1 MSDSEESADEN
12 ILNEDDEDEDD
23 ELDSDDEDSVAE
35 SPAPD
40 ADAVVLPAASPAN
53 DDDADFPVT
62 LDEIAEF
69 DRNDVQN
76 FIQKTHPQEFIPSV
90 REVAEKSIVHRTDDE
105 SVEDEKHRTLYKMTK
120 FEFVK
125 VIGLRKKQLDDG
137 CEPLIATDLMDSYL
151 IAVEE
156 LRQKVL
162 PFIICRYLPN
172 GTEMVRIQDLKIN
185 WLP

>member
-12 ILNEDDEDEDD
+12 ILNDEDEDD
-23 ELDSDDEDSVAE
+23 DDLDSDDEDSVAE
-35 SPAPD
+35 LPAPD
-40 ADAVVLPAASPAN
+40 TDAVDVPAVSAPN
-53 DDDADFPVT
+53 EDADYPVT

-69 DRNDVQN
+69 DRNDVQS

-90 REVAEKSIVHRTDDE
+90 REVAEKIIMHRTDDE
-105 SVEDEKHRTLYKMTK
+105 AVEDEKHRTLYKMTK

-162 PFIICRYLPN
+162 PFVICRYLPN
-172 GTEMVRIQDLKIN
+172 GTEMVKIQDLKIN